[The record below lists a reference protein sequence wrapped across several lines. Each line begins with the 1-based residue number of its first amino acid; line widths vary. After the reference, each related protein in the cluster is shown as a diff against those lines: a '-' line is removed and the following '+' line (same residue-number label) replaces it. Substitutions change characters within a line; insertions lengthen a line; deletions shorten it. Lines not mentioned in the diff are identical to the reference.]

1 MKPCTWEEL
10 TENTRD
16 FAIAE
21 LTDGDYLE
29 VFDTVEEV
37 HDALVDALRESAL
50 CALTELEMVSM
61 ISFIVLDAKERFA
74 HVPDFKVTWY
84 STPLDCLL
92 YVESAALKEVLP
104 DCLLYMAAR
113 K

>member
-1 MKPCTWEEL
+1 MKPYTWEEL
-10 TENTRD
+10 TENTRE
-16 FAIAE
+16 FAISE
-21 LTDGDYLE
+21 LADGDYLE
-29 VFDTVEEV
+29 VFESIEDI
-37 HDALVDALRESAL
+37 HDALIDALRENAL

-61 ISFIVLDAKERFA
+61 ISFILLDAEQRFA
-74 HVPDFKVTWY
+74 HVPDFKVTWD